1 MSNPLF
7 SDQVLSHVNRIE
19 VYQPGKPI
27 SELQREHNLFR
38 ISKLASNE
46 NPLGSSPKVV
56 KAIQSE
62 LMNLG
67 RYPDGNNY
75 YLKQSLADF
84 LQRDVSQI
92 ALGNGSNELLEMAA
106 RAFAGSGDEIV
117 YSQYAFAV
125 YAISAQVVGAT
136 GVEVPAKDWGHDLA
150 TMANAITERTKLV
163 YLANPNNPTGTF
175 FGKTEWE
182 DFIQKVPKHVI
193 VVLDEA
199 YTEYVTDPD
208 YADGLDYLDAYP
220 NLLVSRTFS
229 KAYGLAALRVGYMVG
244 HPEVIGYINRIREP
258 FNINHLAQVAA
269 QTALTDQA
277 FVKKTVELNQ
287 QGMVSLMRFFDD
299 MDLEYIPSQG
309 NFICVRLGESAP
321 QVNQA
326 LLAEGV
332 IVRPVAKQGTFAE
345 FLRVSIGVQKENSHF
360 MDALRKILSRS
371 A

>member
-1 MSNPLF
+1 
-7 SDQVLSHVNRIE
+7 
-19 VYQPGKPI
+19 
-27 SELQREHNLFR
+27 
-38 ISKLASNE
+38 
-46 NPLGSSPKVV
+46 
-56 KAIQSE
+56 
-62 LMNLG
+62 
-67 RYPDGNNY
+67 
-75 YLKQSLADF
+75 
-84 LQRDVSQI
+84 
-92 ALGNGSNELLEMAA
+92 
-106 RAFAGSGDEIV
+106 
-117 YSQYAFAV
+117 
-125 YAISAQVVGAT
+125 
-136 GVEVPAKDWGHDLA
+136 
-150 TMANAITERTKLV
+150 MANAITERTKLV
-163 YLANPNNPTGTF
+163 YLANPNNPTGTC

-277 FVKKTVELNQ
+277 FVRKTVELNQ

-332 IVRPVAKQGTFAE
+332 IVRPVAKQDTFAE
-345 FLRVSIGVQKENSHF
+345 FLRVSIGLQKENSHF

>member
-1 MSNPLF
+1 M
-7 SDQVLSHVNRIE
+7 
-19 VYQPGKPI
+19 
-27 SELQREHNLFR
+27 
-38 ISKLASNE
+38 
-46 NPLGSSPKVV
+46 
-56 KAIQSE
+56 
-62 LMNLG
+62 
-67 RYPDGNNY
+67 
-75 YLKQSLADF
+75 AD
-84 LQRDVSQI
+84 
-92 ALGNGSNELLEMAA
+92 
-106 RAFAGSGDEIV
+106 
-117 YSQYAFAV
+117 
-125 YAISAQVVGAT
+125 
-136 GVEVPAKDWGHDLA
+136 
-150 TMANAITERTKLV
+150 AITERTKLV

-199 YTEYVTDPD
+199 YTEYVTDTD

-244 HPEVIGYINRIREP
+244 HSEVIGYINRIREP

-287 QGMVSLMRFFDD
+287 QGMISLMRFFDD

-345 FLRVSIGVQKENSHF
+345 FLRVSIGLQKENSHF